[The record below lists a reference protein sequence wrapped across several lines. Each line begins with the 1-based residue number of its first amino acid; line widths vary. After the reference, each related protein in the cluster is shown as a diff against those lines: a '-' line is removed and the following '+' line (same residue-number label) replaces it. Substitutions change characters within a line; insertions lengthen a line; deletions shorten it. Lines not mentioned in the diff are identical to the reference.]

1 MADAVGLD
9 KLPAELIHR
18 ILDCLDIQTI
28 FNSLRGVC
36 RGINY
41 KLGTYNRY
49 KFNFQS
55 ISKHNFHLICRLIPH
70 KQVVSLTLS
79 DENDTPGQIWLFLS
93 YFNIKEFIRLSSLTL
108 YKIDEAELQKILEA
122 ISLKSL
128 KCLSIDCRSECHTK
142 TYRLLESSLV
152 GHSLQKLSL
161 GSSSLCEIL
170 THINTANI
178 KHLIL
183 NACKI
188 RKIEQILSSST
199 SLETFDLT
207 NVEID
212 DEDDLQDIDSSFE
225 SSKLTYLSISS
236 SYLTMDMIISFFNWL
251 IPNSKQLR
259 HLRVIN
265 DNDDEAYFDGTRW
278 ESLLSRTSLIQFQFR
293 FYAKLTMNQ
302 SINEILL
309 PFRSHFWLN
318 EKCWFVAFDKHRL
331 RYQSVLYSIP
341 WCDEQITWQPLTS
354 FESENTLPNNEY
366 SIFNGVNHLHIKLN
380 CPVLKFFFFFQLS
393 YSSFFFWF
401 DRY

>member
-1 MADAVGLD
+1 MANAVGLD
-9 KLPAELIHR
+9 NLPVELIYR

-28 FNSLRGVC
+28 FHSLHGVC
-36 RGINY
+36 RRINY
-41 KLGTYNRY
+41 TLGTYNRY
-49 KFNFQS
+49 KFNFKS
-55 ISKHNFHLICRLIPH
+55 ISKHDFHLICRLIPH
-70 KQVVSLTLS
+70 KQVISLTLS

-93 YFNIKEFIRLSSLTL
+93 SFHIEEFVRLSSLTL
-108 YKIDEAELQKILEA
+108 HKIEETELEKILKT

-128 KCLSIDCRSECHTK
+128 KCLSIDCRQECRTK
-142 TYRLLESSLV
+142 THRLLESSLV

-178 KHLIL
+178 KHLVL

-199 SLETFDLT
+199 SLETLDLT
-207 NVEID
+207 NVEINHND
-212 DEDDLQDIDSSFE
+212 YLQNINSSFK
-225 SSKLTYLSISS
+225 SSELTYLSISS
-236 SYLTMDMIISFFNWL
+236 SCLTMDMMISFFNWL
-251 IPNSKQLR
+251 IPNSKQLQ
-259 HLRVIN
+259 HLRVIS
-265 DNDDEAYFDGTRW
+265 DKDGEAYFNGNRW
-278 ESLLSRTSLIQFQFR
+278 ESLLSTTSLIQFQFR
-293 FYAKLTMNQ
+293 FYATLTMNQ

-318 EKCWFVAFDKHRL
+318 EKRWFIAFDKDRL

-341 WCDEQITWQPLTS
+341 WCDEQVTWQPLTS

-380 CPVLKFFFFFQLS
+380 CPVLKFFFFVQLS
-393 YSSFFFWF
+393 YSSFFLV
-401 DRY
+401 